1 MKRFIPIFTWLT
13 ALLLIA
19 IALLS
24 FESDLLWKVQQ
35 YNLFLDTPL
44 FFREQMVVSGGF
56 LSYLGCFFTQFFYHT
71 WLGVLVLCGW
81 WLLLMWLIKRTFR
94 IENKKIV
101 LTLIPVAILLIAN
114 MCLGYWHY
122 FMRLRGYFF
131 VATIGTT
138 AAVAM
143 LWAFRTVL
151 SLTLFKEKGK
161 LWMSIAFIVLATVVG
176 YPLFGVYALAA
187 VLLMGIWTWRLSE
200 NRTQN
205 AILSL
210 VALICI
216 GAIPLFYYR
225 FVYYQTYLGDIWT
238 TALPTFRVDKTYS
251 SFYIPY
257 IILGAFFLLM
267 VRGNTGTIPNTSTK
281 RGGWMQKPRFIW
293 CLQGIIA
300 IALVVLVWHY
310 WYKDENFRHELS
322 MMRSIENADWE
333 GVINEALK
341 QEDEPTRAIV
351 MMRNIAL
358 ARLGLQF
365 NEMYGFPRGNKSAN
379 TPLPYSV
386 LYYVF
391 GRTVYYQYGL
401 LNDCHRLCIEN
412 GVEYGWHV
420 ETLKDLA
427 RCSLLSGE
435 RQATRKILKMLKHTM
450 FHDQWSETMQQLL
463 DHPKQIAEN
472 SETGPILHMLHYT
485 NSLGA
490 DNGDIERYVMNVL
503 AVQNAEDVEFQGQ
516 AVLATLWLRDQ
527 PKFWQRFGQ
536 YARLLRGEPVPY
548 LFQEAVYLFG
558 KLGSRGD
565 VDKLPF
571 DKSIKKTYNAFMK
584 EAAKYDGQPELGRA
598 ALRPIYGNTYFYEYY
613 YGFRP
618 N

>member
-56 LSYLGCFFTQFFYHT
+56 LSYISCFFTQFFYHP

-122 FMRLRGYFF
+122 LMRLRGYFF

-187 VLLMGIWTWRLSE
+187 VLLMGIWTWRLCDK
-200 NRTQN
+200 RMQN

-293 CLQGIIA
+293 CLQGVIA

-310 WYKDENFRHELS
+310 WYKDENFHHELVTQ
-322 MMRSIENADWE
+322 RCIEEADWE
-333 GVINEALK
+333 GALNEGKK
-341 QEDEPTRAIV
+341 QRTEPTRAIV
-351 MMRNIAL
+351 MMHNLAL
-358 ARLGLQF
+358 SRLGRQTE
-365 NEMYGFPRGNKSAN
+365 EMYNFPEGKKRSN
-379 TPLPYSV
+379 TIIPFDMLHK
-386 LYYVF
+386 VF
-391 GRTVYYQYGL
+391 AKTIYYQYGL
-401 LNDCHRLCIEN
+401 LNDSHRMCIEK
-412 GVEYGWHV
+412 GVEYGWQV
-420 ETLKDLA
+420 ESLQYLA
-427 RCSLLSGE
+427 RCSMLSGE
-435 RQATRKILKMLKHTM
+435 KQAAQKVLDKLRHTM
-450 FHDQWSETMQQLL
+450 YHKKWADDMQLL
-463 DHPKQIAEN
+463 LDNPKLVVEN
-472 SETGPILHMLHYT
+472 RETAPITHMLRYK
-485 NSLGA
+485 NALGF
-490 DNGDIERYVMNVL
+490 DEESVEKYVMTEL
-503 AVQNAEDVEFQGQ
+503 AYQDSNDPYFQEQ
-516 AVLATLWLRDQ
+516 AVLAALWKRNPQL
-527 PKFWQRFGQ
+527 FWPRFIR
-536 YARLLRGEPVPY
+536 YAQMFPRGPIPRI
-548 LFQEAVYLFG
+548 FQEAAYFFG
-558 KLGSRGD
+558 KSGQGPNPEM
-565 VDKLPF
+565 LP
-571 DKSIKKTYNAFMK
+571 IEEGVKKTYYAFIK
-584 EAAKYDGQPELGRA
+584 EASKYNGGSEA
-598 ALRPIYGNTYFYEYY
+598 ARNFLRPLYGNTFFYAYN
-613 YGFRP
+613 YGMKY
-618 N
+618 